1 MTGLTIH
8 IDDKTEARLRQIVEE
23 LHRDV
28 HDLASSAVAEAA
40 LDYFRGRS
48 ALRDPADQT
57 VRGSLQ

>member
-8 IDDKTEARLRQIVEE
+8 IDDKTEARLRQIADE

-48 ALRDPADQT
+48 ASRDPADLPARSTIQ
-57 VRGSLQ
+57 